1 MAECRSRGNTEAPPE
16 LVWELVA
23 DHVGMSR
30 WAPLRAVALEREGE
44 SVPGGVGAIRVVKS
58 RSGTLR
64 EEITAFEPP
73 RRLAYR
79 LLSGAPVRNYEA
91 VVELSPSRDGT
102 EIVWSAS
109 FRPRLPGVRIVVA
122 RTLAGLVKGLVAESE
137 RRARAA

>member
-1 MAECRSRGNTEAPPE
+1 
-16 LVWELVA
+16 
-23 DHVGMSR
+23 
-30 WAPLRAVALEREGE
+30 
-44 SVPGGVGAIRVVKS
+44 
-58 RSGTLR
+58 
-64 EEITAFEPP
+64 
-73 RRLAYR
+73 
-79 LLSGAPVRNYEA
+79 